1 MLRDDLV
8 AARGGKGGFP
18 DLVLRTNQN
27 NPMFQGGEF
36 IEIKDARNSYSIP
49 SFNST
54 IPSALKNVREHIGKT
69 GALYAAMREVDGADP
84 YLLEQREVYYLVR
97 GRKNA
102 NCKVCLIHGS
112 FFETLS
118 ATENIKSALKDS
130 MNDALG
136 DSNIQD
142 DSEARRAIERVVSF
156 GWKRE
161 HLAKVRRHE
170 DASISIRMRVM
181 SEVISQANPLNASQ
195 YPSIGD
201 NTLNMIVPA
210 HPESDYE
217 QRRAYA
223 VTKMAAA
230 FGVEQNNLPNDLTVK
245 RIPHLRNG
253 PFVLFQTAI

>member
-8 AARGGKGGFP
+8 AARGGRGGFP

-54 IPSALKNVREHIGKT
+54 IPSAHKNVRDYVSRN
-69 GALYAAMREVDGADP
+69 GALYAAMREVDGVDP
-84 YLLEQREVYYLVR
+84 YLLERREVYYLVR
-97 GRKNA
+97 GMRRSNS
-102 NCKVCLIHGS
+102 KVCLIHGG
-112 FFETLS
+112 FFETLC

-130 MNDALG
+130 MNDAMSN
-136 DSNIQD
+136 SNIQNAD
-142 DSEARRAIERVVSF
+142 AARRAIDRVVSF

-161 HLAKVRRHE
+161 HLAKVRHHK

-181 SEVISQANPLNASQ
+181 SEVINQANPLDARQ
-195 YPSIGD
+195 YPAIGD

-217 QRRAYA
+217 QLKENA
-223 VTKMAAA
+223 VTKMATA
-230 FGVEQNNLPNDLTVK
+230 FGVERDNLPNDLTVQ
-245 RIPHLRNG
+245 RLLHLRNG
-253 PFVLFQTAI
+253 SFVLFQTNI